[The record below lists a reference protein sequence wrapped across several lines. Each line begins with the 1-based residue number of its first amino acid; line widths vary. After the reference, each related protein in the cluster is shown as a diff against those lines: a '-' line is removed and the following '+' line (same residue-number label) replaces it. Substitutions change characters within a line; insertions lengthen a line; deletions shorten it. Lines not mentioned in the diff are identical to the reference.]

1 MKKTSSF
8 NKIIHNR
15 SLPPHIVDINGNPLN
30 VEEIR
35 VRFICEKIFETK
47 ILNGDRPDLY
57 AENQEFGIEVTS
69 AKNISCKLHGASNI
83 KRQKLINYCEFNG
96 RRDKD
101 MYKNGINYESLQSI
115 SMSANADIYIKE
127 IMRMLTEKLDKLNEK
142 NGEPYAEYPESYLYI
157 ASIADTLSLSI
168 NDMVKLLYDIDEVQQ
183 KYKKTYKI
191 VLLECT
197 DCFVKFD
204 YHIGCAYFMPE
215 IFKLIP
221 NLTHQARKYVEAK
234 HSGGK
239 APDSPA
245 ESMIKI
251 YNAIEI
257 SDI

>member
-1 MKKTSSF
+1 MKKKSSC
-8 NKIIHNR
+8 NEIINNR
-15 SLPPHIVDINGNPLN
+15 PLPPHIVDINGNSLN
-30 VEEIR
+30 AEEIR

-69 AKNISCKLHGASNI
+69 AKNISCKLHGAPNI
-83 KRQKLINYCEFNG
+83 QRQKLISYCEFNG
-96 RRDKD
+96 RRDQE

-127 IMRMLTEKLDKLNEK
+127 IMRMLTEKLDKLNGK

-157 ASIADTLSLSI
+157 TSIADTLSLSI
-168 NDMVKLLYDIDEVQQ
+168 NDMVKLLYDIDAVQQ

-191 VLLECT
+191 VFLECT

-215 IFKLIP
+215 IFQLLP
-221 NLTHQARKYVEAK
+221 EMENQARKYVEAK
-234 HSGGK
+234 RRGEQT
-239 APDSPA
+239 PDSPA
-245 ESMIKI
+245 EAFLKI
-251 YNAIEI
+251 YDTVEI
-257 SDI
+257 P